1 MKPAKLNLEQT
12 IQRVSQMRK
21 LGLSL
26 REAHDKQ
33 YRLEGWLKRVAE
45 LRALP
50 HERCQAEASTA
61 DLNALRTAFRE
72 FWRQRDFA
80 AIVEVAAKLPET
92 LIAQDDLLR
101 AYAASARE
109 RIDERTHASNSKEG
123 YEQMARDEA
132 REKEALEFAEA
143 VIGDVS

>member
-12 IQRVSQMRK
+12 IRRVSQMRK

-50 HERCQAEASTA
+50 DERCQTEVSTA
-61 DLNALRTAFRE
+61 DLNALRAAFRE

-92 LIAQDDLLR
+92 IVAHDDLLL
-101 AYAASARE
+101 AYTASARE

-123 YEQMARDEA
+123 HQQISRDET
-132 REKEALEFAEA
+132 RKKEALRFTEA

>member
-12 IQRVSQMRK
+12 VQRVSQMRK

-26 REAHDKQ
+26 REAHDRQ

-50 HERCQAEASTA
+50 DERCQTEVSTA
-61 DLNALRTAFRE
+61 DLNALRAAFRE

-80 AIVEVAAKLPET
+80 AIVEAAAKLPET
-92 LIAQDDLLR
+92 IIARDDLLL
-101 AYAASARE
+101 AYAALARE
-109 RIDERTHASNSKEG
+109 RVDKHTHASNSKAG
-123 YEQMARDEA
+123 HQQISRDEV
-132 REKEALEFAEA
+132 REKEALEFGQA